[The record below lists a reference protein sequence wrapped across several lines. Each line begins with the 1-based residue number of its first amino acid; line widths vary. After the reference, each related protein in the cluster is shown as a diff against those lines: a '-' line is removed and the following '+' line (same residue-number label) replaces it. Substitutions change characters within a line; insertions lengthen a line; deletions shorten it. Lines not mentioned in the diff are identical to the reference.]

1 MEKLKAIWSD
11 RKTRGIIFLILYFI
25 LFSYIFIVY
34 GNKTEKIIL
43 PENKPEKQE
52 EKAFDNYKYNYVTD
66 ENRIEITKYN
76 EIVNFK
82 LNDIDYYYL
91 DGKCYKLEGEKLYE
105 VENPLKYNFDY
116 LNKIK
121 EIKDLSTRIKTSKYE
136 DGKEEEN
143 YNVNLAQLLE
153 LFGITEEV
161 DAKEMTNY
169 SIFFKDKNISEI
181 VFNDLNFKIEYLS
194 IGDIEKIDANYEI
207 ATSEE

>member
-161 DAKEMTNY
+161 DAKEMINY